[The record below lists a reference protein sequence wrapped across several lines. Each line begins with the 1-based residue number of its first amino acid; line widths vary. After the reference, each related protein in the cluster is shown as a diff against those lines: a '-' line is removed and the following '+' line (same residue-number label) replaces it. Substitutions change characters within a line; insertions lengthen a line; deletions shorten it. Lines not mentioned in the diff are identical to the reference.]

1 MNKELVNLK
10 TEINNL
16 KILLNEEKVK
26 RIENDTNLQIQLYQ
40 QKSNFNQ
47 LKINKEKN
55 ISVNSLE
62 STVNST
68 KNITTKNITLEQIEA
83 KLIEL
88 DYRMYLAEFDLKSIK
103 KVNKINLKGLMINN
117 RLIDDNGAREIQNS
131 TIIFVNYNKLNDSVY
146 YYKTFKNNYIDE
158 SKLKIESDILK
169 HRYYF
174 GYQANNKGFGI
185 KFIHNINETNILI
198 WLGGIISLKTGKFIY
213 TALQFFHEED
223 HLIDNE
229 YIKNIIGKIDDETDI
244 EKEIVKRLVKQF
256 ENYIPD
262 IEDHQKDI
270 PINSNGFDSSIFYD
284 NIIRDLTEEEKEFEK
299 FIIDNR
305 NNIKEI
311 EVAEKVN
318 EVNYSEY
325 SSNSFIKHN
334 NLKGAY
340 KWYSESIFLNDE
352 GNNKNTLIKYLKW
365 YQPQGN
371 DLFLSLKKIWY
382 CVSDSGEDS
391 RIFKIEYYAVDPVRK
406 TKYKKYHFFFYNE
419 SLKFWFTDK
428 ERNSEYILFSDDMS
442 FDVNKKYHLFYD
454 SE

>member
-1 MNKELVNLK
+1 MNNELVNLK
-10 TEINNL
+10 TEINDL

-55 ISVNSLE
+55 ISVNPLE

-68 KNITTKNITLEQIEA
+68 KNITVNQIEA
-83 KLIEL
+83 KLRGL
-88 DYRMYLAEFDLKSIK
+88 DYRMHLAELDLKSIK
-103 KVNKINLKGLMINN
+103 KLNKINLQGLMINN

-131 TIIFVNYNKLNDSVY
+131 TIIFVNYNKLNDSVD

-169 HRYYF
+169 HTYYS
-174 GYQANNKGFGI
+174 GYRANNKGFGI

-229 YIKNIIGKIDDETDI
+229 YIKNIIGKIEDGTD
-244 EKEIVKRLVKQF
+244 IVKRLVKEF
-256 ENYIPD
+256 EDYIPD

-299 FIIDNR
+299 LVINNR
-305 NNIKEI
+305 NNIKKI
-311 EVAEKVN
+311 EASEEVN

-325 SSNSFIKHN
+325 SENRLIKHN
-334 NLKGAY
+334 NLGAY
-340 KWYSESIFLNDE
+340 KWYSESIFSNDE

-365 YQPQGN
+365 YHPQGN

-382 CVSDSGEDS
+382 CVTDSTKNS
-391 RIFKIEYYAVDPVRK
+391 RIFKIQYYAVDPVRK
-406 TKYKKYHFFFYNE
+406 NRYRKNYFFFYNE

-428 ERNSEYILFSDDMS
+428 ERNSEYILFSDDIS
-442 FDVNKKYHLFYD
+442 FDLNKEYHLFYD